1 MKEYK
6 IQIEVCK
13 FLCYLQ
19 DKYQFRYF
27 HIPNGGQR
35 SLVNKMLLIKMGL
48 KPGCPDLILEF
59 PGGRIVYIELKTE
72 FGRLSNTQL
81 TWYENSAKLRT
92 PHYILKGDF
101 STIKDQLYSIVRKH
115 GKFIETQPKSEVVK

>member
-13 FLCYLQ
+13 FLFYLQ

-27 HIPNGGQR
+27 HVPNQGIR
-35 SLVNKMLLIKMGL
+35 SISNKMLLIKMGM
-48 KPGCPDLILEF
+48 KPGCPDLIIEF
-59 PGGRIVYIELKTE
+59 PAGRIVYIELKSKT
-72 FGRLSNTQL
+72 GKLSNTQL

-101 STIKDQLYSIVRKH
+101 SDIKDDLYSIVRKY

>member
-13 FLCYLQ
+13 FLYYLQ

-35 SLVNKMLLIKMGL
+35 SLANKMLLIKMGL

-92 PHYILKGDF
+92 PHYILK
-101 STIKDQLYSIVRKH
+101 R
-115 GKFIETQPKSEVVK
+115 

>member
-1 MKEYK
+1 MKEYET
-6 IQIEVCK
+6 QIEVCK
-13 FLCYLQ
+13 FLYYLQ

-27 HIPNGGQR
+27 HIPNGGKR
-35 SLVNKMLLIKMGL
+35 SLQNKMLLIKMGL

-59 PGGRIVYIELKTE
+59 SAGRIVYIELKSKI
-72 FGRLSNTQL
+72 GRLADTQKI
-81 TWYENSAKLRT
+81 WYENSVKLRT

-101 STIKDQLYSIVRKH
+101 GDIKDDIYSIVRKH

>member
-6 IQIEVCK
+6 TQIEVCK
-13 FLCYLQ
+13 FLYYLQ

-27 HIPNGGQR
+27 HIPNGGKR
-35 SLVNKMLLIKMGL
+35 SLQNKMGL

-59 PGGRIVYIELKTE
+59 SAGRIVYIELKSKI
-72 FGRLSNTQL
+72 GRLSDTQKI
-81 TWYENSAKLRT
+81 WYENSVKLRT

-101 STIKDQLYSIVRKH
+101 GDIKDDIYSIVRKH

>member
-13 FLCYLQ
+13 FLYYLQ

-35 SLVNKMLLIKMGL
+35 SLANKMLLIKMGL

-59 PGGRIVYIELKTE
+59 PAGRIVYIELKTE

>member
-6 IQIEVCK
+6 TQIEVCK
-13 FLCYLQ
+13 FLYYLQ

-27 HIPNGGQR
+27 HIPNGG
-35 SLVNKMLLIKMGL
+35 
-48 KPGCPDLILEF
+48 CPDLILEF
-59 PGGRIVYIELKTE
+59 SAGRIIYIELKSKI
-72 FGRLSNTQL
+72 GRLADSQKI
-81 TWYENSAKLRT
+81 WYENSVKLRT

-101 STIKDQLYSIVRKH
+101 GDIKDELYSIVRKH